1 MEIEIEGELYR
12 LLYYKMNE
20 TTERRK
26 KDYDNAN
33 LENAVNVMSIYDKKK
48 LFLK

>member
-1 MEIEIEGELYR
+1 MRQQRTEG
-12 LLYYKMNE
+12 
-20 TTERRK
+20 RK

-48 LFLK
+48 YFFFRNKCIE